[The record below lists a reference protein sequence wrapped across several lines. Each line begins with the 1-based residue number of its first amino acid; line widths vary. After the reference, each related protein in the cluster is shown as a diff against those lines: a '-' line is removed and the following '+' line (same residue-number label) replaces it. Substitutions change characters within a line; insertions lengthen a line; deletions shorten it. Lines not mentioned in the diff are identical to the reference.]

1 MFQKTEWLW
10 AKITE
15 DNCLGRNTRD
25 EFTMEEERAK
35 FTIWESIADNLWDK
49 YNYKI
54 LRRETQRT
62 GKTLSKT
69 GGNHGSRTASFDVGK
84 HVMLASKKEFQL
96 LSTHKS
102 KSKDTFEMKSDKW

>member
-1 MFQKTEWLW
+1 
-10 AKITE
+10 
-15 DNCLGRNTRD
+15 
-25 EFTMEEERAK
+25 MEEERAK

-84 HVMLASKKEFQL
+84 HVMLASKKESFSCFQPTKANLKTL
-96 LSTHKS
+96 LR
-102 KSKDTFEMKSDKW
+102 